1 MRLRYTLLPALAG
14 ISLLAT
20 GCEPANITEARDQL
34 GRGAARTVTYQL
46 PIARDTFYIDSMLGS
61 DTTRTADGLRAVTF
75 PPETLAV
82 AVSEKLAIDA
92 VTLDTVI
99 VDIPDADLNFPSGTV
114 PFGPETTDSAL
125 AKEPRLQDLDTVV
138 AEAGTLTI
146 TTRNK
151 LVRTTVSYTV
161 TLNGF
166 KNASGVTLSGGGT
179 VPAGDGTNY
188 SSHIVTFDLAGVTIV
203 PDSVRI
209 TFEGSVTWSGGAIP
223 AGQGDDALTQTG
235 VGNIVVRR
243 LAGTLDPAVTP
254 ELNVS
259 VEEAEE
265 IDIDVDSVFGDIADA
280 LEDARLNDVVM
291 GLTVRNGLG
300 TKLTFS
306 NFTLGV
312 VELTAAG
319 AVPRDGSGN
328 PVFETDSLGNPIQFA
343 IVDTGLT
350 TLTVAARSGATP
362 TVKTVGFQAAPVI
375 DRVLDLLLQD
385 KRAGLVAVGMATAG
399 DATAGVKSSVSRTDS
414 VSLTL
419 GTTVALDITVPTSG
433 VTFGATEVQEGVD
446 LDSADANQ
454 ISSRVVSASARSVV
468 TNQTPFGVQVLIAL
482 VPDSQPPGV
491 DADSIFRMSNR
502 VELGPV
508 DLSPAQVDSKG
519 RVTQAVTDTV
529 SVSMTGP
536 QSLLLF
542 GPKFTS
548 AVRVTLFPN
557 PTASGRGAILPTDRV
572 TLSAGASVT
581 IRMGSN

>member
-34 GRGAARTVTYQL
+34 GRGAARSVTYQL
-46 PIARDTFYIDSMLGS
+46 PIARDTFYIDSMLGD

-75 PPETLAV
+75 DPETLAV

-99 VDIPDADLNFPSGTV
+99 VDIPDADLNFPFGTV
-114 PFGPETTDSAL
+114 LFGPETTDSAL

-138 AEAGTLTI
+138 AESGTLTI

-151 LVRTTVSYTV
+151 LERTTVSYTV

-166 KNASGVTLSGGGT
+166 KNASGATLSGGGT
-179 VPAGDGTNY
+179 VPPGNGTTY

-209 TFEGSVTWSGGAIP
+209 RFQGSVTWASGVIP

-235 VGNIVVRR
+235 TGNIVVRR
-243 LAGTLDPAVTP
+243 LVGTLDPAVTP
-254 ELNVS
+254 ELNVA
-259 VEEAEE
+259 VEETEE

-328 PVFETDSLGNPIQFA
+328 PVFETDSLGNLIQFA

-362 TVKTVGFQAAPVI
+362 TVKTVAFQAAPVM
-375 DRVLDLLLQD
+375 DRVIDLLLQD
-385 KRAGLVAVGMATAG
+385 KRAGLVAVGTATAG
-399 DATAGVKSSVSRTDS
+399 DATAGVSNVSRTDS

-454 ISSRVVSASARSVV
+454 ISIRVVSASARSVV